1 VAQLR
6 REQGRFEAAGLGVVL
21 VGMGTPAESEAFR
34 RLLDV
39 RFPLVCDPDRS
50 LYELYGLRR
59 GSVGQVASAG
69 VLLRSVR
76 ALLQGH
82 LPGMPQ
88 GDVLQLAGAF
98 VVDRSGEVRFRH
110 LSRDAADHPK
120 VDDLLG
126 AVARERVS

>member
-1 VAQLR
+1 
-6 REQGRFEAAGLGVVL
+6 
-21 VGMGTPAESEAFR
+21 MGTPAESQAFR

-39 RFPLVCDPDRS
+39 RFPLVCDPDRR

-59 GSVGQVASAG
+59 GSLGQVASAG

-110 LSRDAADHPK
+110 VSCDAADHPK

-126 AVARERVS
+126 

>member
-1 VAQLR
+1 MR
-6 REQGRFEAAGLGVVL
+6 REQGRFEAAGLGVLL

-39 RFPLVCDPDRS
+39 RCPLVCDPDRR

-69 VLLRSVR
+69 VLLRSVGT
-76 ALLQGH
+76 LLKGH
-82 LPGMPQ
+82 LPGVPQ

-98 VVDRSGEVRFRH
+98 VVDQTGAVRFRH
-110 LSRDAADHPK
+110 LSRDAADHPA
-120 VDDLLG
+120 VNDLLG
-126 AVARERVS
+126 AVARDRVW